1 MQKFILGFVVGLTT
15 FAASQAMAA
24 CFKDGALVR
33 GVNIMLVDTGELIH
47 CPTASFMM
55 DGRHINCNR

>member
-1 MQKFILGFVVGLTT
+1 MQKFIFGFIVGLAT

-55 DGRHINCNR
+55 DGRYINCNR